1 MKLGSGIQNTEAL
14 NQQDYNSERHH
25 LHFLSFCFF
34 LSFILFL
41 IDITALTNIS
51 EILLES
57 LVKGAFIKY

>member
-1 MKLGSGIQNTEAL
+1 MKHGSGIQNTEAL